1 MINALN
7 NPESEAKG
15 ENEPPYEKNI
25 KSFRAQ
31 LLANTQADVY
41 NKLIMAATKSIVA
54 DLNKGEKLNEKNY
67 DVWHRKIQYILKE
80 QDMLETII
88 QSVIEPEPGN
98 ITQHKCD
105 HEAFQDWKRKDR
117 VARILILSSM
127 RDDIMLHFESKLQWP
142 PQPPLHSLNS
152 LHQAFT
158 LTTTHHHNPLSPRRL
173 SLNLSSSSSSSSL
186 TSTITFSLLT
196 PTNKLHRFIILLLR
210 RACRHLA
217 AADYRKGRRRN
228 RRLSIALAGDSAKK
242 RGYVFF
248 CRASKFIDPSD
259 LRAIDSLWLAHSDGK
274 FGYSVQKRVWEKKA
288 RRDFTRFFI
297 RVGWMKKLD
306 TEVEQ
311 WNYRSF
317 PTEFTWEL
325 RDDTPEGH
333 LPLTNALRGTQLLA
347 SIFTHPAFAEEG
359 EEEEGEESD
368 GEEMKKEKPKL
379 MGGNRTLKT
388 DYSF

>member
-1 MINALN
+1 MNS
-7 NPESEAKG
+7 NPRLRDQSIFHTRTSYVA
-15 ENEPPYEKNI
+15 PPTNIYIQKNPTSPSPTI
-25 KSFRAQ
+25 TTLPPLVQ
-31 LLANTQADVY
+31 YLHTPPPHTPPPTQ
-41 NKLIMAATKSIVA
+41 S
-54 DLNKGEKLNEKNY
+54 
-67 DVWHRKIQYILKE
+67 
-80 QDMLETII
+80 
-88 QSVIEPEPGN
+88 SS
-98 ITQHKCD
+98 
-105 HEAFQDWKRKDR
+105 
-117 VARILILSSM
+117 LSLPPPPS
-127 RDDIMLHFESKLQWP
+127 LHPIHFLSPHSPSSLSSKLQWP